1 MQARKWKVVSCLIQ
15 SENQSATVFASL
27 TSLTM
32 AIYSIKNN
40 KLQEVHEQPF
50 RLEREIQEIFEANLS
65 DVMGLKLVRSEFAI
79 KNKRI
84 DTLAYDEQSKA
95 FIIIEY
101 KRDKNISVVDQGFT
115 YLGLMLENKADFVLE
130 HQVQLDSNLRMT
142 DVDWSQ
148 TRVVFVSP
156 SFTDNQIQATNFKDI
171 AIELWEIKRY
181 TNGTVAI
188 SPVKKSKSAASIKPI
203 TQQNTDLK
211 AIAEEIRVYAEED
224 HRIATSE
231 EIFEL
236 YEKFRD
242 AILNLADD
250 IEIKPQKHYVSFKK
264 DGNIACLEMQK
275 KKMKIYIGAKA
286 GKLDDPKRIAKDVS
300 SIGHYGTGD
309 YEVQV
314 TNDNDL
320 EYIMS
325 LIKQV
330 VAK

>member
-1 MQARKWKVVSCLIQ
+1 
-15 SENQSATVFASL
+15 
-27 TSLTM
+27 M
-32 AIYSIKNN
+32 AIFSLKNN
-40 KLQEVHEQPF
+40 RLQEVPEQPF
-50 RLEREIQEIFEANLS
+50 RLEREIQQIFEENLT
-65 DVMGLKLVRSEFAI
+65 DVMGLKLVRSEFTI

-130 HQVQLDSNLRMT
+130 HQVQLDSNLRLA

-148 TRVVFVSP
+148 TRVAFVSP
-156 SFTDNQIQATNFKDI
+156 NFTDNQIQATNFKDI

-181 TNGTVAI
+181 ASGTVVI
-188 SPVKKSKSAASIKPI
+188 NQLKKSKSAASIKPI
-203 TQQNTDLK
+203 TQQNTELK
-211 AIAEEIRVYAEED
+211 AIAEEIKVYTEED
-224 HRIATSE
+224 HRSGTSE

-250 IEIKPQKHYVSFKK
+250 IEIKPQKFYVAFKK

-275 KKMKIYIGAKA
+275 KKMKIYIGAKV
-286 GKLDDPKRIAKDVS
+286 GNLDDPKRLAKDVS
-300 SIGHYGTGD
+300 NIGHYGTGD
-309 YEVQV
+309 YELQV
-314 TNDNDL
+314 TDDSNL

-330 VAK
+330 VVR

>member
-1 MQARKWKVVSCLIQ
+1 MALYASKNEKLI
-15 SENQSATVFASL
+15 E
-27 TSLTM
+27 
-32 AIYSIKNN
+32 I
-40 KLQEVHEQPF
+40 HEMPF
-50 RLEREIQEIFEANLS
+50 KLEREIQGVFETNLAV
-65 DVMGLKLVRSEFAI
+65 VMGLQLVRSEFTI

-95 FIIIEY
+95 YIIIEY
-101 KRDKNISVVDQGFT
+101 KRDKNISVIDQGFT

-130 HQVQLDSNLRMT
+130 HQAQLGSRLRLT

-171 AIELWEIKRY
+171 AIELWEVKRY

-188 SPVKKSKSAASIKPI
+188 NPIKKSKSATSIKPI
-203 TQQNTDLK
+203 AQQNTELK
-211 AIAEEIRVYAEED
+211 AIADQIRVYTEDD
-224 HRIATSE
+224 HRINTSE

-242 AILNLADD
+242 AILNLGDD
-250 IEIKPQKHYVSFKK
+250 IEIKPQKFYVAFKK

-275 KKMKIYIGAKA
+275 KKMKIYIGAKV
-286 GKLDDPKRIAKDVS
+286 GTLDDARGLVKDVS
-300 SIGHYGTGD
+300 NVGHYGTGD
-309 YEVQV
+309 YEIQV
-314 TNDNDL
+314 TNDNDI

-330 VAK
+330 VQR